1 MTRQL
6 TQVSI
11 QYLEIYN
18 EALYDLLDISTQ
30 PDELSIYENSRG
42 VVTVSGLKSKVVGS
56 EAEAMQL
63 LFEVREHMAAAAM
76 GSGTERHC
84 QVTGAQLKAGSC
96 GQGNCN
102 RGRERN

>member
-1 MTRQL
+1 M
-6 TQVSI
+6 SI

-30 PDELSIYENSRG
+30 PDELNIYENSRG

-63 LFEVREHMAAAAM
+63 LFEVRAWL
-76 GSGTERHC
+76 R
-84 QVTGAQLKAGSC
+84 QPRVRAQNVAAGSL
-96 GQGNCN
+96 GHS
-102 RGRERN
+102 